1 MGGVFEIRTHI
12 NPLTGVN
19 FSQLF
24 CYNAKYQRKESR
36 EAEMSDNHEHG
47 HTHTHEH
54 FHEHTHVDESGREYT
69 HTHVHG
75 DGSHHHEH
83 GHVHSAEHT
92 KSVLNRMSRIIGHM
106 ESTKRMVEDGR
117 DCSEVLIQLSAIES
131 AIKSV
136 SRVILKEHMST
147 CIIDAVK
154 HDDLDTIEELNKAID
169 KFIR

>member
-1 MGGVFEIRTHI
+1 
-12 NPLTGVN
+12 
-19 FSQLF
+19 
-24 CYNAKYQRKESR
+24 
-36 EAEMSDNHEHG
+36 MSDNHEHG
-47 HTHTHEH
+47 HIHTHEH
-54 FHEHTHVDESGREYT
+54 FHEHTHVDESGHEYT
-69 HTHVHG
+69 HTHIHG
-75 DGSHHHEH
+75 DGSHTHEH
-83 GHVHSAEHT
+83 GH
-92 KSVLNRMSRIIGHM
+92 GHM